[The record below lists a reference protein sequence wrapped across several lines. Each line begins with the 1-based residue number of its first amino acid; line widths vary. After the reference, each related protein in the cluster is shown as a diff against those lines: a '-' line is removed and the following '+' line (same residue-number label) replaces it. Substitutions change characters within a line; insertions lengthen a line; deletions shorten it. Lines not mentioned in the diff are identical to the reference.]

1 MDITQRQ
8 EGSRIVLDVNG
19 HIDEEGAEILKT
31 HFHRLDLTAVKE
43 VDIDMRRVSHIG
55 SSGIGKLLLFYKHLA
70 VKGGALR
77 VTGLAPHLYDLFI
90 ELKLDSLFTIQKT

>member
-1 MDITQRQ
+1 MDIIQRQ
-8 EGSRIVLDVNG
+8 EGTRIVLEVRG
-19 HIDEEGAEILKT
+19 HIDEAGAEALKT
-31 HFHRLDLTAVKE
+31 HFHQLNLSVSSE
-43 VDIDMRRVSHIG
+43 VDIDMRRVAHIG

-70 VKGGALR
+70 VKGGSLR